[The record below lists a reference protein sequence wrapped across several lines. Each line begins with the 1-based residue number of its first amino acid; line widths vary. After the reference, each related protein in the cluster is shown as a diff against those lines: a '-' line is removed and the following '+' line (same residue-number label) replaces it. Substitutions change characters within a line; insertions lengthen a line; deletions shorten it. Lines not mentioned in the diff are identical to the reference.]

1 MQELERIL
9 LSKFRDFSSR
19 DIDLIMQY
27 DGEDISG
34 INSIDEEYGENSYEK
49 SNSVY
54 K

>member
-9 LSKFRDFSSR
+9 LSKFRYLSSR
-19 DIDLIMQY
+19 DIELIMQY
-27 DGEDISG
+27 EGEAISG
-34 INSIDEEYGENSYEK
+34 INSIDEEYGGNSYEK